1 MHFGKGF
8 PVKFIACEG
17 LLLYGKETQLEQSFT
32 LEQGLKQAFV
42 EVTRHWQRNTQVSD
56 PL

>member
-8 PVKFIACEG
+8 LVKFIAREG

-32 LEQGLKQAFV
+32 LEQGLEQAFV